1 MNPEKRDSEAGI
13 VGVSSRAAEQAEGLR
28 MPKFDPSDA
37 VKLFS
42 EQSTNITSLWTV
54 YVVAT
59 FAAAG
64 YSIAIKDNTIVPEPI
79 VIAAVTLGF
88 WGFTLGHLSLI
99 TEALSVNLK
108 LAADIQTCLPS
119 ETSVNAFHFKPSL
132 HYLSVTANPRWPS
145 IGIHLM
151 IDFCVTVT
159 LWAPVL
165 WPHGVK
171 AGYLTE

>member
-1 MNPEKRDSEAGI
+1 MVTPLTPDVRFRRNVLKGHKM
-13 VGVSSRAAEQAEGLR
+13 L
-28 MPKFDPSDA
+28 KFDLADA
-37 VKLFS
+37 VELFS

-88 WGFTLGHLSLI
+88 WCFTLGHLTLLCQ
-99 TEALSVNLK
+99 ALSVNLK
-108 LAADIQTCLPS
+108 LAADIKSCLPS
-119 ETSVNAFHFKPSL
+119 EPDETFRFKPSL
-132 HYLSVTANPRWPS
+132 HSLSRTANRRWLS
-145 IGIHLM
+145 ICIHLI
-151 IDFCVTVT
+151 IDFCVTVA

-165 WPHGVK
+165 WPNAVK
-171 AGYLTE
+171 SGFG